1 MIDRPVLRYHGGKS
15 GLRRGLLSISATP
28 DLRRALRR
36 AAGVLLQKPRAYSEI
51 YNDLDSDVV
60 NFFQVLRDPA
70 QLDRLLQPAPRP
82 PTPGQNLRKH
92 GSRRMSRSSV
102 LAG

>member
-1 MIDRPVLRYHGGKS
+1 MIDRPVLRYHGGKFRIAPWVIEHFPPHRTYVEPF
-15 GLRRGLLSISATP
+15 GG
-28 DLRRALRR
+28 

-70 QLDRLLQPAPRP
+70 QLDRLLQACAATPYAPGRI
-82 PTPGQNLRKH
+82 
-92 GSRRMSRSSV
+92 
-102 LAG
+102 